1 MASRKDK
8 KTFPAEKAGTMSSAE
23 IGQWLDDRERKFHRE
38 YLRCMNGTEAA
49 ISAGYSAGKNN
60 ASAAVTASRL
70 LRCPVGQAY
79 RQAIFRESVE
89 DITISRESVCLKL
102 FEIFQRCMAVVPVM
116 EYNSESRQYE
126 ETGFFQFDA
135 KGATK
140 ALAQICTLMGFNAP
154 KKLDVGGDGIEA
166 FLRGVAGGREL

>member
-1 MASRKDK
+1 MAAKKDK
-8 KTFPAEKAGTMSSAE
+8 KDFPHNEAAAMSSSE
-23 IGQWLDDRERKFHRE
+23 IGKYLEDREKKFHKE
-38 YLRCMNGTEAA
+38 YLTTMNGTASA
-49 ISAGYSAGKNN
+49 IAAGYKPGKKN

-89 DITISRESVCLKL
+89 DITLSRESICLKL

-116 EYNSESRQYE
+116 EYNSETRQYE

-154 KKLDVGGDGIEA
+154 KKVDVQGDGLEA
-166 FLRGVAGGREL
+166 FLNGLTGGRRL